1 MRVHIG
7 TRAHM
12 PSNVGI
18 VRSLALPGGCGAFA
32 HIAHALRMFKNG
44 YRLRC
49 ISFTPAGI
57 WLCARRAEMH
67 SGAWLRFT
75 GLWVMGPTR
84 KPLRRP
90 RCAKAL
96 NPNHRKTF
104 CRRGPSVARPHL
116 VITRFGFNS
125 PRCFRARP
133 PPPSTGNALRARRRG
148 HTPRRANFISGAQG
162 RGIAHPCANRR
173 VAAPRSGGG
182 GWAVFD
188 SAHVRTCVRSR
199 RKRRWKRRARRGGV
213 VLAKRG

>member
-32 HIAHALRMFKNG
+32 HIAHALRMFKIG

-57 WLCARRAEMH
+57 WLCSRRAEMH

-133 PPPSTGNALRARRRG
+133 PPPSTEQRAARATSWAHASACEFYFGRTGARDCAPMREPPRGRAAIRWRGLGGLRFRACAYLCAVAQEAAMETAGAAR
-148 HTPRRANFISGAQG
+148 
-162 RGIAHPCANRR
+162 
-173 VAAPRSGGG
+173 
-182 GWAVFD
+182 
-188 SAHVRTCVRSR
+188 
-199 RKRRWKRRARRGGV
+199 GV
-213 VLAKRG
+213 GLAKRG